1 MKIVNV
7 KTDGYSFP
15 SCHMMDIPQNQ
26 TKRPYRWTEI
36 RISLILVSWSHSFI
50 VGLMMSSCSIG
61 MRIETKTYIS
71 DEKDETLGVLSS
83 LVDDPAL
90 LVLRS

>member
-1 MKIVNV
+1 MKIVDA

-15 SCHMMDIPQNQ
+15 PWHMMDIPQNQ

-36 RISLILVSWSHSFI
+36 RISLILVSWSHSFV

-61 MRIETKTYIS
+61 MRIETRRIIG
-71 DEKDETLGVLSS
+71 DEKDETRGVLSS